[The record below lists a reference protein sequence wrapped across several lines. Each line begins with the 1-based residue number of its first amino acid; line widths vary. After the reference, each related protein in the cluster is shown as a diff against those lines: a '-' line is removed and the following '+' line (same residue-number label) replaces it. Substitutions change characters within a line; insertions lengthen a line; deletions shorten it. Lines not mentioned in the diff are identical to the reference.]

1 MSPEEQG
8 PVPMSGY
15 IVQFQ
20 LLNNEQAAGKL
31 I

>member
-20 LLNNEQAAGKL
+20 LLSNEQAAGG
-31 I
+31 